1 MTALILLSHGSR
13 HPHADAGVE
22 ALAAA
27 VEEPAFVAHLDFSGQ
42 DLQHTAGLVHEA
54 GHREAIV
61 VPLLFTHAFHAR
73 FDVPRVVREAE
84 EALGLALHISAGLG
98 TGVELAEVLR
108 PTLSPEPGVLNVL
121 YSVGSSVEEANQ
133 AVDALA
139 SSLGMESVAATRG
152 GVAALEALRAQHG
165 SLHVVPLFVTHGLLL
180 DQVIHAEL
188 EGVTV
193 GEPLGARLAPVV
205 EQRYRECLAGLRER

>member
-1 MTALILLSHGSR
+1 M
-13 HPHADAGVE
+13 
-22 ALAAA
+22 
-27 VEEPAFVAHLDFSGQ
+27 
-42 DLQHTAGLVHEA
+42 
-54 GHREAIV
+54 
-61 VPLLFTHAFHAR
+61 
-73 FDVPRVVREAE
+73 
-84 EALGLALHISAGLG
+84 
-98 TGVELAEVLR
+98 
-108 PTLSPEPGVLNVL
+108 LNVL

-180 DQVIHAEL
+180 DQVIHGEL

>member
-42 DLQHTAGLVHEA
+42 DLQHTAGLVREA

-84 EALGLALHISAGLG
+84 EALGLTLHISAGLG
-98 TGVELAEVLR
+98 TGFAPNAVPRAGCAEC
-108 PTLSPEPGVLNVL
+108 
-121 YSVGSSVEEANQ
+121 
-133 AVDALA
+133 AVF
-139 SSLGMESVAATRG
+139 GGFQRG
-152 GVAALEALRAQHG
+152 G
-165 SLHVVPLFVTHGLLL
+165 S
-180 DQVIHAEL
+180 
-188 EGVTV
+188 
-193 GEPLGARLAPVV
+193 
-205 EQRYRECLAGLRER
+205 